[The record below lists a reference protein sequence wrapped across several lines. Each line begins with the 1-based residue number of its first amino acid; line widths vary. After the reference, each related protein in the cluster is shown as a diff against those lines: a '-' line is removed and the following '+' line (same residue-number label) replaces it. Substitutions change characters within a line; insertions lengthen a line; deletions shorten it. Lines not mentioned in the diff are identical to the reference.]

1 MNRRTVPPPPL
12 EILIQGSD
20 RLEIVK
26 EVPEKLFTQSLKG
39 SEGFRVT
46 HDLGDMLFRHITG
59 DNFEIWYSNYML
71 VKNTMIIGRGNF
83 PVLELHIP
91 FKNHFVSWWDGFG
104 ETKLKSGQ
112 FELSYA
118 PYVNNLTE
126 FHGGKHYHTFDVHYT
141 RSFLEGYAEHYDLLK
156 RFLEKVD
163 RGEPANLL
171 GVTQYLSP
179 EMIMLV
185 NQILAYN
192 GDDCLAPLFY
202 DSAIGL
208 LTTMLFNR
216 LSGIN
221 ADAPV
226 TFSPEHIRMTE
237 EAKDFL
243 VSDLS
248 KKYLTRELARKVGL
262 NVCTLQKCFKHL
274 FGATIFN
281 YGQTARLDH
290 AWLLLISTK
299 DSIQTIALKC
309 GYPDHA
315 NLTAAF
321 ITNFGFRPKDVRK
334 DGVIRNILP
343 KR

>member
-1 MNRRTVPPPPL
+1 MNRRIVPPPPL

-26 EVPEKLFTQSLKG
+26 DIPEKLFMPALKG
-39 SEGFRVT
+39 SEDFRVT
-46 HDLGDMLFRHITG
+46 HKLGDMLFRHITG
-59 DNFEIWYSNYML
+59 DDFEIWYSNYLL
-71 VKNTMIIGRGNF
+71 VKNSVIIGRGNF

-91 FKNHFVSWWDGFG
+91 FKNSFVSIWDGFG

-141 RSFLEGYAEHYDLLK
+141 RSFLDGYAEHYDLLK

-179 EMIMLV
+179 EMIGLV

-192 GDDCLAPLFY
+192 GDEYLAPLFY

-221 ADAPV
+221 ADAPLI
-226 TFSPEHIRMTE
+226 FSREHIRMTE

-274 FGATIFN
+274 YGATIFD
-281 YGQTARLDH
+281 YGQAARLDH

-321 ITNFGFRPKDVRK
+321 KANFGCRPKDVRK
-334 DGVIRNILP
+334 DGAVRSILP
-343 KR
+343 KM